1 MLDRFLARTR
11 RTSPQVLCL
20 GAHCDDIEIG
30 CGGTLLRMTQ
40 ESPRLDLHWVV
51 FSSTRGRESETRN
64 AAALLLRAARKH
76 SVVVHTFRDGF
87 FPYHGGQIKDSF
99 EDLKRS
105 LSPDVIFTH
114 YRHDLHQDHRLL
126 SELTWNT
133 FRTQLILEYEIVK
146 YDGDFGSP
154 NVFVSL
160 SAAQC
165 RRKIRTILGCFK
177 SQRGKPWFT
186 EDALRA
192 VLRLRGVE
200 SHSPT
205 RFAEGFYCRKW
216 VL

>member
-1 MLDRFLARTR
+1 MLDRLLARTG

-40 ESPRLDLHWVV
+40 ESPRPDVHWVV
-51 FSSTRGRESETRN
+51 FSSTRARDGETRK
-64 AAALLLRAARKH
+64 AAALFLRAARKH
-76 SVVVHTFRDGF
+76 SVVVHKFRDGF
-87 FPYHGGQIKDSF
+87 FPYHGAQIKDSF
-99 EDLKRS
+99 EDLKRT

-114 YRHDLHQDHRLL
+114 YRHDLHQDHRLIN
-126 SELTWNT
+126 ELTWNT

-146 YDGDFGSP
+146 YDGDLGSP

-160 SAAQC
+160 GAAQC

-177 SQRGKPWFT
+177 SQQGKPWCT
-186 EDALRA
+186 EDAFQA